1 LAPWG
6 AKKTKMHL
14 ELVVTH
20 ESGACS
26 TAHMTLLDA
35 ERGAR
40 VPCRRATRRAVV
52 CWSLALCAGPCSL
65 PLFTCARPNALVTR
79 AVGGLVARVDTRP
92 LRIHVALAR
101 PRLLETLLVSDARCV
116 RAARHAASVACGR
129 RLPRELCERIARF
142 VLGAGQCGLHT
153 TLRKQDERARGPS
166 PKKLYLAS
174 SAVPR
179 HSAKAPSGTVLPV
192 SMK

>member
-1 LAPWG
+1 
-6 AKKTKMHL
+6 
-14 ELVVTH
+14 
-20 ESGACS
+20 
-26 TAHMTLLDA
+26 
-35 ERGAR
+35 

-142 VLGAGQCGLHT
+142 VLGAGQCGPQWCPRT
-153 TLRKQDERARGPS
+153 NLR
-166 PKKLYLAS
+166 PKEALPKRTYLAS
-174 SAVPR
+174 SNVPR
-179 HSAKAPSGTVLPV
+179 QSANAPSGAVLPD
-192 SMK
+192 SIR